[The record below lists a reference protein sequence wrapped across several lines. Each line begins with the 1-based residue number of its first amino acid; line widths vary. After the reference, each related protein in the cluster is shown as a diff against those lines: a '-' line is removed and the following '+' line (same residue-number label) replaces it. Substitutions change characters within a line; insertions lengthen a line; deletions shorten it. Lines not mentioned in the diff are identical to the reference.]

1 MILTVAE
8 KLNPYTVGIAG
19 CGGLGSNCAVALA
32 RVGIGHLILADFD
45 VIEPGNLN
53 RQYYFLDQIGQKK
66 VEALKSNILR
76 INPDIKIDIYP
87 VELDPVS
94 IRDVFNTCDVI
105 VEAFD
110 RKEMKL
116 MIAETVLCDMPHIPL
131 VMGSGLAGWG
141 YNDQLVTVRSGNLY
155 VCGDETSETSMELP
169 PMAPRVGIVANMQAN
184 VVLEILLGEM
194 K

>member
-8 KLNPYTVGIAG
+8 KIKPYTVGIAG

-32 RVGIGHLILADFD
+32 RAGIGHLILADFD
-45 VIEPGNLN
+45 VIEPGNLD
-53 RQYYFLDQIGQKK
+53 RQYYFVDQIGQRK
-66 VEALKSNILR
+66 VEALKINILR
-76 INPDIKIDIYP
+76 INPDIKIDTYP
-87 VELDPVS
+87 VELGPDS
-94 IRDVFNTCDVI
+94 ISNIFNTCDVI

-116 MIAETVLCDMPHIPL
+116 MIAETVLSAMPHIPL

-141 YNDQLVTVRSGNLY
+141 NNDQLVTVRSGNLY
-155 VCGDETSETSMELP
+155 VCGDETSETSRELP
-169 PMAPRVGIVANMQAN
+169 PLAPRVGIVANMQAN
-184 VVLEILLGEM
+184 VVLEILLGN